1 MATIRDV
8 AALAGVSTT
17 TVSHVINNSRFVSP
31 EVRERVYQAME
42 ELRYQPN
49 ALARSLRQGKTNTIG
64 LLSPNSAN
72 PYFAEIGRAVE
83 DAAFTSRYSVIICN
97 TEGKQEKESFY
108 LDVLSKKR
116 VDGII
121 LVGISQTNETL
132 DRLLAKGVPVVLVD
146 REIPDLDVDLVLTDN
161 KHAGYLAT
169 RHLIEQ
175 GHTRIACVTGPAHV
189 HPSSRRVVGY
199 QEALQEAGLPL
210 QEEYILPGDFSAQS
224 GWEAT
229 RTLLALPQPPS
240 AIFLCNDLM
249 AIGGLR
255 AAAEAGFA
263 VPQDL
268 AIMGF
273 DDIELASFTNPTLS
287 SISQPKAEMGAIA
300 VQMLLEQIEGK
311 RSEPRQEILQP
322 ALIVRRSTV
331 A

>member
-72 PYFAEIGRAVE
+72 PFFAEIGRAVE
-83 DAAFTSRYSVIICN
+83 DAAFSSRYSVIICN
-97 TEGKQEKESFY
+97 TEGKLEKESFY

-121 LVGISQTNETL
+121 LIGISQANETL
-132 DRLLAKGVPVVLVD
+132 NRLLAKSVPVVLVD

-161 KHAGYLAT
+161 KQAGYMAA

-175 GHTRIACVTGPAHV
+175 GHTCIACVTGPAHV

-210 QEEYILPGDFSAQS
+210 QDEYILPGDFSAQS

-229 RTLLALPQPPS
+229 RALLALPQPPS

-273 DDIELASFTNPTLS
+273 DDIELASFSNPPLS
-287 SISQPKAEMGAIA
+287 SIAQPKAEMGAIA
-300 VQMLLEQIEGK
+300 VQMLLEQIEEE
-311 RSEPRQEILQP
+311 RTEPRQEMLQP
-322 ALIVRRSTV
+322 ELVVRRST
-331 A
+331 AA

>member
-255 AAAEAGFA
+255 AAAEAGFV

>member
-1 MATIRDV
+1 
-8 AALAGVSTT
+8 LAGVSTT

-49 ALARSLRQGKTNTIG
+49 ALARSLRQGRTYTFG
-64 LLSPNSAN
+64 LLSSNSAN

-300 VQMLLEQIEGK
+300 MQMLLEQIEGK

>member
-210 QEEYILPGDFSAQS
+210 QEEYVLPGDFSAQS